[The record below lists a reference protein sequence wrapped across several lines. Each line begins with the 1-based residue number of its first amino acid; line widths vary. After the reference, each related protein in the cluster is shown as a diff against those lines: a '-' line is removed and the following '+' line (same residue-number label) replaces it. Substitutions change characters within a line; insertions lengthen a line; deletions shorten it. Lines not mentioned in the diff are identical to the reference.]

1 MSIKCAMKLRDDI
14 IYLKNQRCTMMLENQ
29 ENLDANCF
37 LCDTTQRL
45 QSDHFE
51 EYHSYNRPPTRREIR
66 LCRYCYL
73 NKGLRKIRET
83 NHIETVQELRL
94 RLDKDPKLKRTLR
107 YLAET
112 EMSTYDDSNIYP
124 ITITVKYSEI
134 YDTDLEF
141 NF

>member
-1 MSIKCAMKLRDDI
+1 
-14 IYLKNQRCTMMLENQ
+14 MMLENQ
-29 ENLDANCF
+29 ENLDASCF

>member
-1 MSIKCAMKLRDDI
+1 M
-14 IYLKNQRCTMMLENQ
+14 
-29 ENLDANCF
+29 
-37 LCDTTQRL
+37 
-45 QSDHFE
+45 
-51 EYHSYNRPPTRREIR
+51 
-66 LCRYCYL
+66 

-83 NHIETVQELRL
+83 NHIETVQELRH

-112 EMSTYDDSNIYP
+112 EMSTYEDSNIYP
-124 ITITVKYSEI
+124 ITVTVEYSEI